1 MAQQDIKQIRGA
13 SQGSILFLG
22 TSSVVSEDFDNLNWN
37 QSSNILY
44 INGSLQIV
52 DGNQQFGYV
61 LTSDVN
67 GLATWSASQASTQSI
82 TEITIS
88 GTQNGVNKDFT
99 LSSELTYPQNLFFIN
114 GQLVTESIDY
124 TILGPTL
131 SLSIAPESSDI
142 LRLFGTIAPFAGAG
156 IISLNSLVGVNQFLT
171 STSSNSNID
180 LIINSSINT
189 HTFDANIN
197 FNNSGT
203 GSNDVWSADQIIEYV
218 GNTENPSTLSDVMT
232 LGNTASTSLDM
243 NQFDISQISYMQ
255 FSGFNIIGLTTSTNI
270 LTIDKTIG
278 DSIKLEYRVI
288 NSLGYKRT
296 GTLMIVWDSNDSQF
310 TDYSSEDL
318 NGLTDA
324 LEFET
329 SILGSDLLV
338 TATIEENTWDIK
350 YTYSIM

>member
-22 TSSVVSEDFDNLNWN
+22 TNSVVSEDFNNLNWN
-37 QSSNILY
+37 QSNNILY
-44 INGSLQIV
+44 INGNIQII
-52 DGNQQFGYV
+52 DGNQQSGYV
-61 LTSDVN
+61 LTSDAN
-67 GLATWSASQASTQSI
+67 GLASWSPGSTQSI
-82 TEITIS
+82 SEITIS

-114 GQLVTESIDY
+114 GQLVTEGIDY
-124 TILGPTL
+124 TISGPTL
-131 SLSIAPESSDI
+131 SVSIAPESSDI
-142 LRLFGTIAPFAGAG
+142 LRLFATIAPLDGSG
-156 IISLNSLVGVNQFLT
+156 IISLNSLIGINQFLT

-189 HTFDANIN
+189 HTFDVNIN

-243 NQFDISQISYMQ
+243 NQFDIAQISYMQ
-255 FSGFNIIGLTTSTNI
+255 FSGFNVTGLTISSDI

-278 DSIKLEYRVI
+278 DSIKLEYRVV

-318 NGLTDA
+318 NGATDA
-324 LEFET
+324 IEFET

-338 TATIEENTWDIK
+338 TATIEEDTWDIK